1 VAAFD
6 EVEVDAGVCAHDLV
20 HREEV
25 AARFEGAFAHVQ
37 RPLSGLFDDP
47 QITLNLL

>member
-1 VAAFD
+1 MAAFD
-6 EVEVDAGVCAHDLV
+6 EVEVNAGGCAHDLV

-25 AARFEGAFAHVQ
+25 AAGLEGAFAHVQ
-37 RPLSGLFDDP
+37 RPLPGQINDP